1 MMQNWEME
9 ENPKRLRRDVLLNV
23 LMVVL
28 CLVLLIQAV
37 AFFINLADYQHVYT
51 ADEASLISMVSD
63 RQYDTL
69 MENVYRNEA
78 YGVQKKGDMEQ
89 LYAVAY
95 YYEAAMLYHAHRSA
109 GNDAAAEQNYNDM
122 LKYEKQMGEY
132 AFAKDEIWEYL
143 GIDPEILK

>member
-1 MMQNWEME
+1 MRQNLEME
-9 ENPKRLRRDVLLNV
+9 QNPKRLRRDVWLNGLLA
-23 LMVVL
+23 VL
-28 CLVLLIQAV
+28 CLVLLIQVV

-51 ADEASLISMVSD
+51 ADEAALISMVSD

-109 GNDAAAEQNYNDM
+109 GNDALAGQSYDNM
-122 LKYEKQMGEY
+122 LDYEKQMGEY
-132 AFAKDEIWEYL
+132 AFAKDEIWEFL
-143 GIDPEILK
+143 GSDPEILK

>member
-1 MMQNWEME
+1 MRQDLGTVQG
-9 ENPKRLRRDVLLNV
+9 PKRLRRDVWLNV

-37 AFFINLADYQHVYT
+37 AFFIDLADYQHVYT

-63 RQYDTL
+63 RQYDML
-69 MENVYRNEA
+69 VENVYRNEA
-78 YGVQKKGDMEQ
+78 YDVQKTGDMEQ

-109 GNDAAAEQNYNDM
+109 GNDAPAGQYYNDM
-122 LKYEKQMGEY
+122 LKYEKQMESY
-132 AFAKDEIWEYL
+132 AFAKDEIWEFL
-143 GIDPEILK
+143 GSDPEILK

>member
-1 MMQNWEME
+1 MRQNLETA
-9 ENPKRLRRDVLLNV
+9 ENPKRLCRDALLNV

-28 CLVLLIQAV
+28 CVVLLIQIV
-37 AFFINLADYQHVYT
+37 FFVVNLADYQKVYT

-69 MENVYRNEA
+69 LENVYRNEA
-78 YGVQKKGDMEQ
+78 YGAQKTGDMEQ

-109 GNDAAAEQNYNDM
+109 GNDALAGQSYDTMQE
-122 LKYEKQMGEY
+122 YENLMGEY
-132 AFAKDEIWEYL
+132 AFARDEIWDFL
-143 GIDPEILK
+143 GSDPEILK

>member
-1 MMQNWEME
+1 MRQNVEME
-9 ENPKRLRRDVLLNV
+9 QNPKRLRGDILLNG
-23 LMVVL
+23 LIVVL
-28 CLVLLIQAV
+28 CLVLLVQAA
-37 AFFINLADYQHVYT
+37 AFFINLADYQKVHT

-69 MENVYRNEA
+69 LENVYRNEA

-109 GNDAAAEQNYNDM
+109 GDDGLAKQNHDDM
-122 LKYEKQMGEY
+122 QNYEKQMGDY
-132 AFAKDEIWEYL
+132 AFAKDEIWEFL
-143 GIDPEILK
+143 GCDPEILK